1 MLFNSYIF
9 IFAFLPCMLV
19 GYYILKHQAYF
30 RLSKIFL
37 VIGSLFFYGYW
48 NLSYVP
54 ILLSSLVINFLFA
67 QKLVNP
73 TWGGGHRRFW
83 LIGGITFNLGLLGFF
98 KYTDFF
104 LENINFVFDSQIP
117 LLSLTLPLAISFFT
131 FQQIAFLVDTYK
143 SQEGKKIDLL
153 DYLLFVTF
161 FPQLIA
167 GPIVHHKEMMPQFA
181 SLLTKSKELIDW
193 EKFAKGLF
201 IFSIGLFKKVVI
213 ADQFAIYANK
223 GFEAAQNGIHLNL
236 IESWLTSLSYT
247 FQLYFD
253 FSGYC
258 DMAIGIALFFGIIL
272 PINFNSPY
280 KASNIK
286 DFWKRWHMTLGRF
299 LTEYLYIP
307 LGGNKKGFPR
317 ELFNLFVVFMLSGIW
332 HGAGWGF
339 IIWGALHASAMGIH
353 RIYRYTLET
362 FLHIKEIKNRF
373 CVVICWILTFN
384 FINTSWVFFRSEN
397 VSGALDILK
406 SMIGF
411 NGIVLPSVLRSYLGE
426 NILNRFLSFS
436 YPFPIIAPSFTE
448 AFRMIACF
456 CLFSWCFLYT
466 KNSSS
471 ISNKPSKITTMW
483 LSFMMW
489 YAIIK
494 ISFSPYQEFLYFN
507 F

>member
-1 MLFNSYIF
+1 M
-9 IFAFLPCMLV
+9 
-19 GYYILKHQAYF
+19 
-30 RLSKIFL
+30 
-37 VIGSLFFYGYW
+37 
-48 NLSYVP
+48 
-54 ILLSSLVINFLFA
+54 
-67 QKLVNP
+67 
-73 TWGGGHRRFW
+73 
-83 LIGGITFNLGLLGFF
+83 
-98 KYTDFF
+98 
-104 LENINFVFDSQIP
+104 
-117 LLSLTLPLAISFFT
+117 
-131 FQQIAFLVDTYK
+131 
-143 SQEGKKIDLL
+143 
-153 DYLLFVTF
+153 
-161 FPQLIA
+161 A

-181 SLLTKSKELIDW
+181 SLPAKSKELIDW

-201 IFSIGLFKKVVI
+201 VFSIGLFKKVVI

-223 GFEAAQNGIHLNL
+223 GFGAAQNGIHLNL

-339 IIWGALHASAMGIH
+339 IIWGILHASAMVIH
-353 RIYRYTLET
+353 RIYCYTLET
-362 FLHIKEIKNRF
+362 LFDIKEIKNRF
-373 CVVICWILTFN
+373 YIVICWILTFN
-384 FINTSWVFFRSEN
+384 FINASWVFFRSEN

-406 SMIGF
+406 SMMGF
-411 NGIVLPSVLRSYLGE
+411 NGIVLPTFIQKLLTDINLNFGQTFMITGITKFEILYLP
-426 NILNRFLSFS
+426 LSFLIVLFFS
-436 YPFPIIAPSFTE
+436 NSSRMTSSFKPSLPKLIWTTVLSFF
-448 AFRMIACF
+448 A
-456 CLFSWCFLYT
+456 FLYIDKT
-466 KNSSS
+466 S
-471 ISNKPSKITTMW
+471 
-483 LSFMMW
+483 
-489 YAIIK
+489 
-494 ISFSPYQEFLYFN
+494 QFLYFN